1 MRVHRK
7 YVRMFL
13 NHILYGFLEEQ
24 CEWRNGTSVVNVLKQ
39 ISKLFLVKKNAY
51 KLGNHYSIYSLKF
64 WKCKK

>member
-39 ISKLFLVKKNAY
+39 ISKLFLVKKMLIN
-51 KLGNHYSIYSLKF
+51 
-64 WKCKK
+64 